1 MKPSLLAFVLAVL
14 LPAVGRAQSARDVVV
29 AYNTGWR
36 FSIAPGVLIA
46 DGDVGFSI
54 AGDVRYGF
62 EVGPVVLAPGARVAG
77 YFPPG
82 FYALDALAT
91 GRITYP
97 VGPVGPYLVGGIGP
111 GYLSDPSAAGAA
123 YLGGGG
129 LMIHIGTSFA
139 FGAELT
145 YFGITGTDFHAF
157 GPALLLMF

>member
-1 MKPSLLAFVLAVL
+1 MTKRMLVIAFVVL
-14 LPAVGRAQSARDVVV
+14 LPSAALAQSARDIVV

-36 FSIAPGVLIA
+36 FSIAPGLLIS

-62 EVGPVVLAPGARVAG
+62 EIGPLVLAPGARVAG
-77 YFPPG
+77 YFPPD
-82 FYALDALAT
+82 FYALSALAT

-97 VGPVGPYLVGGIGP
+97 IGPVGPYLVGGIGP
-111 GYLSDPSAAGAA
+111 GYLSDPSQAGAA

-129 LMIHIGTSFA
+129 LMIHIGSSFG

-145 YFGITGTDFHAF
+145 YFGITGTDFRAF